1 MQLGATEPPRYII
14 FNLNLSIPLVKI
26 GKGESNT
33 PLLHL
38 PNLGQQDRIELSFVM
53 REGLEPST
61 YGFIPLYVTIA
72 KSREPLLMYTRSTST
87 SIYVFDLLWS
97 RIHYYHIEILRSKQV
112 GFPMFYNSTAVTFT
126 H

>member
-38 PNLGQQDRIELSFVM
+38 PNLGQRDRIELSFVM

-61 YGFIPLYVTIA
+61 FRFIPHYVTIA
-72 KSREPLLMYTRSTST
+72 KHFKILALFPL
-87 SIYVFDLLWS
+87 
-97 RIHYYHIEILRSKQV
+97 
-112 GFPMFYNSTAVTFT
+112 
-126 H
+126 